1 MPIKSDNKR
10 TISFTDWVLEQQEIL
25 DNELLD
31 REFDEDEINDLIDLD
46 MEDRYP
52 LYRGG
57 TKWLY
62 YQN

>member
-57 TKWLY
+57 TK
-62 YQN
+62 

>member
-31 REFDEDEINDLIDLD
+31 RGFDEDEINDFIDLD

-57 TKWLY
+57 TK
-62 YQN
+62 